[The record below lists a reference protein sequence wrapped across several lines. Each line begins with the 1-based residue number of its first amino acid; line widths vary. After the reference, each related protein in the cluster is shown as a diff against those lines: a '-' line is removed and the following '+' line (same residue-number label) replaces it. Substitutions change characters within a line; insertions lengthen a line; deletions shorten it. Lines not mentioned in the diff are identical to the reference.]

1 MLSQI
6 IRHVNDTCERGKS
19 SETKILPIAAQ
30 CPRYFAPEMV
40 TGETSG
46 SFSSDV
52 WSYGILIYE
61 VLTYGRKPF
70 RHLQINTDVSE
81 KLAFDCCC

>member
-6 IRHVNDTCERGKS
+6 IEHVKDTCERGNS

-30 CPRYFAPEMV
+30 NPRYSAPEMV
-40 TGETSG
+40 SGETSG
-46 SFSSDV
+46 SFSSDA

-70 RHLQINTDVSE
+70 RQTNTDVSE